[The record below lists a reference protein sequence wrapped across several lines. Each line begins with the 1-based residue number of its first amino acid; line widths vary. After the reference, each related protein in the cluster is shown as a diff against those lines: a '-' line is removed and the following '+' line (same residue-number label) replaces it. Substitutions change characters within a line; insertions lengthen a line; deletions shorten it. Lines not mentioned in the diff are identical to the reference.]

1 MFLVSFFLFRNKDGE
16 STSALDIQYLDT
28 YYIIGKSHF
37 LITLGTLM
45 TFAIYIVRM
54 LNEKFTNNTVNII
67 LILST
72 IGLILNISKIYA
84 GYRLMEHLSNH
95 ENIEESTVHTYQD
108 NKEYKILA
116 FFWLTVQALLM
127 VLIAYTGYRT
137 GQNNDPTTLDSAPIR

>member
-1 MFLVSFFLFRNKDGE
+1 
-16 STSALDIQYLDT
+16 
-28 YYIIGKSHF
+28 
-37 LITLGTLM
+37 
-45 TFAIYIVRM
+45 M

-72 IGLILNISKIYA
+72 IGLILIISKIYA
-84 GYRLMEHLSNH
+84 VYTLMEHLSNN

-137 GQNNDPTTLDSAPIR
+137 GRNIDPTTLNPRPITKAIKTV